1 MSPATPFTFALLR
14 ATDAPTFL
22 RRALAL
28 DAIASGAVGLLL
40 LAAAGILGPFLNLPV
55 GLLRGVGL
63 SFIPFVAFVAWAAT
77 RPVVSPFVARTIG
90 MLNIVWVIASFGLL
104 VSGLVAP
111 NLFGLAFVAAQA
123 TVVAVFA
130 QLQLTGARHVVAA

>member
-1 MSPATPFTFALLR
+1 
-14 ATDAPTFL
+14 
-22 RRALAL
+22 
-28 DAIASGAVGLLL
+28 
-40 LAAAGILGPFLNLPV
+40 
-55 GLLRGVGL
+55 
-63 SFIPFVAFVAWAAT
+63 
-77 RPVVSPFVARTIG
+77 VARTIG

-123 TVVAVFA
+123 IVVAVFA